1 MHCFQNQVVGV
12 GDERLFAPCI
22 CTPQEIDDGCFAL
35 VEMTDD
41 AVGQLL
47 PAFALVAVG
56 LTTADCQYGVEE
68 KDALF
73 RPFHKI
79 GIGVFNAQIGFDFL
93 ENIHKRRWCI
103 NTWKDGE
110 AHTMGLVWAVIGIL
124 TDDDNLY
131 VLKSSMLQGI
141 EYIVHIWINS
151 VMSIFVRK
159 KTA

>member
-12 GDERLFAPCI
+12 GDEGLFAPCI
-22 CTPQEIDDGCFAL
+22 CTPQEIDDGCFTL

-56 LTTADCQYGVEE
+56 LSTADCQNCVEE
-68 KDALF
+68 EHPLLS
-73 RPFHKI
+73 PVHKI
-79 GIGVFNAQIGFDFL
+79 WVGVGYAQIGFDFL
-93 ENIHKRRWCI
+93 EDIYKRRWCI

-131 VLKSSMLQGI
+131 VLKGSML
-141 EYIVHIWINS
+141 
-151 VMSIFVRK
+151 
-159 KTA
+159 